1 MSSAEARDLHW
12 WKRVEVRS
20 VVDDAVEKKKVVRKR
35 SGGFGF
41 RRGNDISIV
50 AVPWWRQTLNYQLNR
65 FASEPNGSLHLYF
78 LFFIFHIYIYI
89 YIYIL
94 N

>member
-41 RRGNDISIV
+41 RRGNNISIV
-50 AVPWWRQTLNYQLNR
+50 AVAVVAADFKLPIKPVCIR
-65 FASEPNGSLHLYF
+65 A
-78 LFFIFHIYIYI
+78 
-89 YIYIL
+89 
-94 N
+94 